1 VVSALSGSIGGAG
14 TYQSSSASPVDL
26 RARLDRYQKQLS
38 DCVNCSSAATPQGKA
53 DIAAIRARIDEV
65 KQAIA
70 QTSDAHPGSAPVG
83 NGKTASPSST
93 SSPLGS
99 LIDTFA

>member
-1 VVSALSGSIGGAG
+1 M
-14 TYQSSSASPVDL
+14 

-38 DCVNCSSAATPQGKA
+38 DCVNCASAKTPKGKA
-53 DIAAIRARIDEV
+53 DIAAISDRINKV

-70 QTSDAHPGSAPVG
+70 QSTHGPYGAAPPGIDQSDPA
-83 NGKTASPSST
+83 ST
-93 SSPLGS
+93 SASLGS